1 VCWFPSASSGT
12 GARPEQVIAPGRSAR
27 THQTM
32 PSPKKVLLT
41 GATGYV
47 GGQLLPVLLRD
58 GHHVRCLVRDP
69 ARADLPGGAEVV
81 RGDVR
86 DGASVE
92 RALDGIAVAFYL
104 VHSMTGADGDFAAAD
119 REAARTFGRAAR
131 LAGVPRVVY
140 LGGLDGGPDA
150 ASEHLRSREEVAE
163 ILASH
168 VDGTIHVRA
177 AMVIGNGSASFTM
190 LRSLV
195 DRLPVMIGPRWID
208 TRSQPVAVRDVVAPL
223 AKLASHPDPPP
234 EVQLGGADVLTYR
247 EMMNRYAT
255 IAGRRIPF
263 VVRVPV
269 LTPRL
274 SSHWVGF
281 VTPVQASL
289 AKPLVQGLSAETIV
303 RRRPPAGLND
313 EPLGFDD
320 AVRAALAG

>member
-1 VCWFPSASSGT
+1 MTTSK
-12 GARPEQVIAPGRSAR
+12 RI
-27 THQTM
+27 
-32 PSPKKVLLT
+32 LLT

-47 GGQLLPVLLRD
+47 GGRLLPVLLRD
-58 GHHVRCLVRDP
+58 GHDVRCLVRDP

-86 DGASVE
+86 DGASLE
-92 RALDGIAVAFYL
+92 SALDGIDVAFYL

-119 REAARTFGRAAR
+119 REAARTFGCAAR
-131 LAGVPRVVY
+131 LAGVARVVY
-140 LGGLDGGPDA
+140 LGGLDGGPDSV
-150 ASEHLRSREEVAE
+150 SEHLRSREEVAE

-168 VDGTIHVRA
+168 VDETIHVRA
-177 AMVIGNGSASFTM
+177 AMVIGSESASFRM
-190 LRSLV
+190 MRSLV

-208 TRSQPVAVRDVVAPL
+208 TRSQPVAIRDVVALL
-223 AKLASHPDPPP
+223 ARLAIHPGPPP

-247 EMMNRYAT
+247 EMMTRYAKV
-255 IAGRRIPF
+255 AGRRIPF

-274 SSHWVGF
+274 SSYWVGF
-281 VTPVQASL
+281 VTPVEPSL

-303 RRRPPAGLND
+303 RRPPPPGLND

>member
-1 VCWFPSASSGT
+1 
-12 GARPEQVIAPGRSAR
+12 
-27 THQTM
+27 M

-47 GGQLLPVLLRD
+47 GGQLLPELLRD

-86 DGASVE
+86 DGASLE

-104 VHSMTGADGDFAAAD
+104 VHSMTGTDGDFAAAD
-119 REAARTFGRAAR
+119 RDAARTFGRAAR

-140 LGGLDGGPDA
+140 LGGLDGGPDT

-177 AMVIGNGSASFTM
+177 AMVIGSESASFRM

-208 TRSQPVAVRDVVAPL
+208 TRSQPIAVRDVVAPL
-223 AKLASHPDPPP
+223 AKLATHPDPPP

-274 SSHWVGF
+274 SSYWVGF

-303 RRRPPAGLND
+303 RRPPPAGLND

>member
-1 VCWFPSASSGT
+1 MSS
-12 GARPEQVIAPGRSAR
+12 QKQI
-27 THQTM
+27 
-32 PSPKKVLLT
+32 LLT

-69 ARADLPGGAEVV
+69 GRADLPDGAEVV

-86 DGASVE
+86 DGASLE
-92 RALDGIAVAFYL
+92 PALDGIDVAFYL
-104 VHSMTGADGDFAAAD
+104 VHSMTGPDGDFAAAD
-119 REAARTFGRAAR
+119 REAALVFGRAAR
-131 LAGVPRVVY
+131 LAGVGRVVY

-163 ILASH
+163 ILAPQ
-168 VDGTIHVRA
+168 VDETIHVRA
-177 AMVIGNGSASFTM
+177 AMVIGSKSASFTM
-190 LRSLV
+190 MRSLV
-195 DRLPVMIGPRWID
+195 ERLPVMIGPKWID
-208 TRSQPVAVRDVVAPL
+208 TRSQPVAIRDVVALL
-223 AKLASHPDPPP
+223 ARLAAHPDPPR
-234 EVQLGGADVLTYR
+234 EIQLGGADVLTYR
-247 EMMNRYAT
+247 EMLNRYAAA
-255 IAGRRIPF
+255 AGHRKPRIL
-263 VVRVPV
+263 RVPV

-281 VTPVQASL
+281 VTPVETSL

-303 RRRPPAGLND
+303 RRPPPAGLND

>member
-1 VCWFPSASSGT
+1 
-12 GARPEQVIAPGRSAR
+12 
-27 THQTM
+27 M
-32 PSPKKVLLT
+32 PSPKKILLT

-69 ARADLPGGAEVV
+69 ARADLPGGADVV

-140 LGGLDGGPDA
+140 LGGLDGGPDT

-177 AMVIGNGSASFTM
+177 AMVIGSESASFRM

-208 TRSQPVAVRDVVAPL
+208 TRSQPVAVRDVVAL
-223 AKLASHPDPPP
+223 LVKLATHPDPPR

-274 SSHWVGF
+274 SSYWVGF

-303 RRRPPAGLND
+303 RQRPPAGLND

>member
-1 VCWFPSASSGT
+1 MSS
-12 GARPEQVIAPGRSAR
+12 QKQI
-27 THQTM
+27 
-32 PSPKKVLLT
+32 LLT

-69 ARADLPGGAEVV
+69 ARAKLPGDAEVV

-86 DGASVE
+86 DGASLAQ
-92 RALDGIAVAFYL
+92 ALDGIEVAFYL
-104 VHSMTGADGDFAAAD
+104 VHSMTGTSGDFAAAD

-163 ILASH
+163 VLASH

-177 AMVIGNGSASFTM
+177 AMVIGSQSASFRM
-190 LRSLV
+190 MRSLV
-195 DRLPVMIGPRWID
+195 ERLPVMIGPRWID
-208 TRSQPVAVRDVVAPL
+208 TRSQPVAIRDVVALL
-223 AKLASHPDPPP
+223 ARLATHPDPPR
-234 EVQLGGADVLTYR
+234 EIELGGADVLTYR
-247 EMMNRYAT
+247 EMMSRYAT
-255 IAGRRIPF
+255 IAGRRIPR

-274 SSHWVGF
+274 SSYWVGF
-281 VTPVQASL
+281 VTPVPPSL
-289 AKPLVQGLSAETIV
+289 ARPLVQGLSAEMIV
-303 RRRPPAGLND
+303 RRPPPAGFND
-313 EPLGFDD
+313 DPLGFDD